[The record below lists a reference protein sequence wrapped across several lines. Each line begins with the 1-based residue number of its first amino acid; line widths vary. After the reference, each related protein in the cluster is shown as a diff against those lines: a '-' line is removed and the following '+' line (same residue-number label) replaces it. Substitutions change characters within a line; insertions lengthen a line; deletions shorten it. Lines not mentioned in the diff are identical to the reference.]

1 MRILF
6 TIPHYFNP
14 QGSGFYGSLKADPRP
29 RLNALANVIYALH
42 GTFGRRQGLLV
53 GAKRAVVE
61 SNTVQAADIDVVI
74 CTTGEN
80 HLVGYLRAPGLFR
93 HHATTAKPMLLGY
106 ECHAVLRDA
115 LGQYDYYC
123 FLEDDLL
130 ISDPLFFQKLEWF
143 NHFAGDEAVLL
154 PNRFETARGQPWLK
168 LYIDGNLRDPR
179 ISARY
184 QDVTDRP
191 VLAGKALGMP
201 VRFQRVD
208 NPHCGGFFLNARQM
222 AQWAAQPYFLDR
234 DASFISALESAA
246 SLGVMR
252 SFRVYKPSRE
262 NAGFLE
268 LLHLDNR
275 YLGKRFKFHPQDPHR
290 F

>member
-14 QGSGFYGSLKADPRP
+14 QGSGFYGSLRADPKP
-29 RLNALANVIYALH
+29 RLSALTAAIFALH
-42 GTFGRRQGLLV
+42 SIFGHRQALV
-53 GAKRAVVE
+53 VGPKRTVIE

-80 HLVGYLRAPGLFR
+80 HLVGHLRAPGLFR
-93 HHATTAKPMLLGY
+93 HHATSAEPMLLGY

-143 NHFAGDEAVLL
+143 NRFAGDEAVLL
-154 PNRFETARGQPWLK
+154 PNRFEIARGQPWLK
-168 LYIDGNLRDPR
+168 LYIDGNLRDPK

-184 QDVTDRP
+184 QDVTDHP

-201 VRFQRVD
+201 VKFQRVD
-208 NPHCGGFFLNARQM
+208 NPHCGGFFLNSRQM
-222 AQWAAQPYFLDR
+222 AQWAARPEFLDR
-234 DASFISALESAA
+234 ETSFISALESAA
-246 SLGVMR
+246 TLGVMR
-252 SFRVYKPSRE
+252 TFRVYKPARE
-262 NAGFLE
+262 NAAFLE
-268 LLHLDNR
+268 IHHLDNR
-275 YLGKRFKFHPQDPHR
+275 YLGKRLQFNPLSPNR